1 MDGLTGVFRLSL
13 DPVSL
18 LFESSQLLAFSL
30 AQLQQVPARSQEENT
45 TQRHRFIFITSS
57 GLEIN

>member
-13 DPVSL
+13 DLVSL
-18 LFESSQLLAFSL
+18 LFGSSQLLAFSL
-30 AQLQQVPARSQEENT
+30 AQLQEVSARSQEENT
-45 TQRHRFIFITSS
+45 TQRQIFIFITSS

>member
-30 AQLQQVPARSQEENT
+30 AQLQEVSERSQEENT
-45 TQRHRFIFITSS
+45 TQDMDSYS
-57 GLEIN
+57 